1 MAKSAKSPESK
12 SSENA
17 KPLEPDHAEASP
29 PAVKYQP
36 TPVERPIVDRYFERY
51 NRRPPAMR
59 VTSENIRADHPD
71 IRVGGILAM
80 QSIGTAN
87 EHVYT
92 GLVGQLVDLVRAPD
106 GTVNEDH
113 LNRALSLV
121 QEIKPRD
128 GVEGMLAVQM
138 AGVHLAAMQA
148 AKRLAK
154 VENIPQQDSASR
166 MFNQLSRTFVAQVEG
181 LKKYRATGE
190 QTVKVQHITVS
201 DGGQAVVAGSMQTGG
216 GRGVNGKNDH

>member
-1 MAKSAKSPESK
+1 MARTKSPESK

-17 KPLEPDHAEASP
+17 EALLPAKKYEPTA
-29 PAVKYQP
+29 
-36 TPVERPIVDRYFERY
+36 VERPIVDKYYERY
-51 NRRPPAMR
+51 NQRPPPMKI
-59 VTSENIRADHPD
+59 TSTDIRADHPD
-71 IRVGGILAM
+71 VRVGGILAM

-92 GLVGQLVDLVRAPD
+92 GIVGQLVDLVRPAGGGPASERD
-106 GTVNEDH
+106 
-113 LNRALSLV
+113 LNVALALV
-121 QEIKPRD
+121 QEVKPRD